1 MKKFFKTL
9 FRSKIFLISL
19 IAILL
24 PFQMALGVYIYLYPE
39 LPKIS
44 DLDKAELQ
52 IPLKIYTS
60 DGKLIS
66 EFGEIHR
73 TKIIFEDIPKGL
85 VNAYLAAED
94 DEFFS
99 HTGIDFTA
107 LARALSELVITGE
120 KGSGGGTLTMQVAR
134 NYLLTQEKTYKR
146 KLKEIYTAFM
156 LEVFLTKEEIFEL
169 YVNKVFLGNRAY
181 GIVAASSIYYGK
193 PLQDLSV
200 AQFAMIAAST
210 QRPSEVNPL
219 ANKRR
224 ALNRRNWILKRMKD
238 LGYISESDYEV
249 NVSEPLTADNYGIKP
264 DVEAGHLAEEI
275 RKYMVSNYGKGVYK
289 DGYEVYSTINSQHQ
303 LSANEALKTGVESYE
318 SRHGF
323 RKPKNYES
331 LIPNKFLNKS
341 EVFYQFFYQDI
352 DFSDE
357 YGIEKTDEHPFREI
371 ESLYESL
378 PKYKDFIPAIFLSVE
393 DQVVFL
399 INSNLE
405 LIRIFKEDLSTK
417 IRPKIDENRIDREVQ
432 EFSDFF
438 SPGDLVWI
446 NESSEKVEFSQYPEI
461 QSCIVSLDP
470 KDGKILA
477 LVGGYDFY
485 SSNYN
490 RVFQAKP
497 QLGSNFKPFLYSA
510 AFENGYNPS
519 SIILDAPIVFED
531 DNLEDVWRPKN
542 SSGRFYGPT
551 RLREALVQ
559 SRNIVSVRL
568 LQELGIDK
576 VRSHVQKYGFQEDEI
591 PNDLSLALGSYS
603 STPLQNAK
611 AFSIIANGGKSIEPY
626 YIEKI
631 VLPNS
636 EVLDFSKTKTL
647 DLRASRLWNGYN
659 EENNEEEIIDPR
671 ITYVINDILI
681 EAAKRGTA
689 SNIKKLSR
697 DDFAGKTGTT
707 NDAESTWFTG
717 FNNSFLATVWFGYDQ
732 PKPLGEREFGSTT
745 ALPIWMNYVSEVE
758 NNIDKGMQPRPKNL
772 SAARLNKS
780 TGEIARPDEKNIF
793 FDFLIN

>member
-1 MKKFFKTL
+1 MKNFFRTL
-9 FRSKIFLISL
+9 FKSKLFLISL
-19 IAILL
+19 ITILL

-44 DLDKAELQ
+44 DLDQAELQ
-52 IPLKIYTS
+52 IPLKIFTS

-73 TKIIFEDIPKGL
+73 TKISFDDIPEGL
-85 VNAYLAAED
+85 INAYLAAED

-107 LARALSELVITGE
+107 LARAISELIITGE

-181 GIVAASSIYYGK
+181 GVVAASSIYYGK
-193 PLQDLSV
+193 SLEDLTI
-200 AQFAMIAAST
+200 AQYAMIAAST

-238 LGYISESDYEV
+238 LEYISNSDYEI
-249 NVSEPLTADNYGIKP
+249 NISRPLTADNFGIKP
-264 DVEAGHLAEEI
+264 EVEAGHLAEEI
-275 RKYMVSNYGKGVYK
+275 RKYMVSNYGKEVYK
-289 DGYEVYSTINSQHQ
+289 DGYAVYSTVNSKHQ
-303 LSANEALKTGVESYE
+303 LAANKALKNGIESYE
-318 SRHGF
+318 NRHGF
-323 RKPKNYES
+323 RKPQNYEN
-331 LIPNKFLNKS
+331 LIPNKFLSKS
-341 EVFYQFFYQDI
+341 EVFYQLFYQDI

-357 YGIEKTDEHPFREI
+357 YGIEKADEHPFNEI

-378 PKYKDFIPAIFLSVE
+378 PKFKDFVPAILLSVE
-393 DQVVFL
+393 DAAVFL

-405 LIRIFKEDLSTK
+405 LIRILKADLITK
-417 IRPKIDENRIDREVQ
+417 IRPKIDENRLDREVQ

-438 SPGDLVWI
+438 SPGDLVWMSQ
-446 NESSEKVEFSQYPEI
+446 NQNKVEFSQYPEI

-470 KDGKILA
+470 KDGRILA

-510 AFENGYNPS
+510 AFENGFNPS

-531 DNLEDVWRPKN
+531 ENLEDVWRPKN

-576 VRSHVQKYGFQEDEI
+576 VRKHVQKYGFQEDEI

-611 AFSIIANGGKSIEPY
+611 AFSIIANGGKSINPFF
-626 YIEKI
+626 IEKI
-631 VLPNS
+631 ILPDS

-647 DLRASRLWNGYN
+647 DFRTSRLWNGYN
-659 EENNEEEIIDPR
+659 EENDEEEIIDPR
-671 ITYVINDILI
+671 ITYVINDILM
-681 EAAKRGTA
+681 EAAERGTA
-689 SNIKKLSR
+689 RNLKKLSR

-717 FNNSFLATVWFGYDQ
+717 FNHKFFSNSLVWI
-732 PKPLGEREFGSTT
+732 RSTKT
-745 ALPIWMNYVSEVE
+745 I
-758 NNIDKGMQPRPKNL
+758 G
-772 SAARLNKS
+772 
-780 TGEIARPDEKNIF
+780 
-793 FDFLIN
+793 